1 MLLQQLLIA
10 LLFAAAALYMG
21 RRLWLS
27 FFAKSDS
34 ACPKGCG
41 GGCNTLNVDQLQQ
54 QIEKAQQRAGQ
65 PA

>member
-1 MLLQQLLIA
+1 MLLQHLLIV

-27 FFAKSDS
+27 FFAKSDG

-41 GGCNTLNVDQLQQ
+41 GGCSTLNVDQLQQ
-54 QIEKAQQRAGQ
+54 QIEAAQQRGRQ